1 MFDSPLP
8 LIIAGVFLVICAGIV
23 ISRRRSDRTRAGLPT
38 LALAIGLALV
48 ALGYLAVTSL
58 SDSASPVAGKSA
70 PPRAE
75 VVPENAA
82 EPTDEESRPVK
93 TSRDEP
99 LPDLGQPDSGQP
111 DQPPSAPQPLDAA
124 DPDAEARRLVVG
136 TWTDNYQGKRT
147 MTLNEDG
154 TGTMIVELSGMKA
167 RLFASRLLFEM
178 EWSLEN
184 GRLQKRT
191 LRGEPAGRVA
201 LILKTMG
208 DRVDE
213 PILELTEQ
221 QLVLLD
227 KDGQTRYTWTRVVD
241 VDPGRTTNKGL

>member
-1 MFDSPLP
+1 MLDSPLP
-8 LIIAGVFLVICAGIV
+8 FIIAGVLLAIGAGIA
-23 ISRRRSDRTRAGLPT
+23 IWRRRSDRTRTGLLT
-38 LALAIGLALV
+38 LGLALGLAVV
-48 ALGYLAVTSL
+48 ALGYVAVNPF
-58 SDSASPVAGKSA
+58 SDSAPPLAEEFTSPPAA
-70 PPRAE
+70 AQ
-75 VVPENAA
+75 PENTA
-82 EPTDEESRPVK
+82 EPGDGESRSVE
-93 TSRDEP
+93 TGHDEP
-99 LPDLGQPDSGQP
+99 QPESGQP
-111 DQPPSAPQPLDAA
+111 DPPPPAPQTLDAA
-124 DPDAEARRLVVG
+124 DPDADATRLVVG

-167 RLFASRLLFEM
+167 RLFASELLFEM
-178 EWSLEN
+178 EWSVEN
-184 GRLQKRT
+184 GRLKKRT

-213 PILELTEQ
+213 PILELTER

-241 VDPGRTTNKGL
+241 AEVAQESDE